1 MSIAKGE
8 ICLVTVTSESFIP
21 GTLVMLHSFLKY
33 NPWFANANHA
43 IVIIHDAVSP
53 QSQQRFNCYK
63 NITWL
68 QVGDALK
75 ERVDSLCKNL
85 PHLKLE
91 HRKKRFYS
99 LELFRLNTHRK
110 VLFCDSDLLFLGS
123 IKELFQQDGQTRD
136 LLCCGDLHYYTRTL
150 LDAHTLMP
158 ADAHTSEIL
167 KNSFNAGFLVVA
179 EHFLTPSHYQGLLD
193 LLSIDRWNKI
203 ESSYTDQVVY
213 NLYFK
218 DSCRILDSRY
228 NFLVLHAKI
237 IVQKENIPPDEIKVV
252 HFNGRAKPWNPM
264 SVLDEVVFR
273 PLMIPWINRWHRE
286 YLDFLP
292 QYHLRSHFLNKATK
306 RN

>member
-8 ICLVTVTSESFIP
+8 ICLATVTSESFIP

-123 IKELFQQDGQTRD
+123 IKELFQQDGQTKD
-136 LLCCGDLHYYTRTL
+136 LLCCGDLHHYTRTL
-150 LDAHTLMP
+150 LDAHTLLP
-158 ADAHTSEIL
+158 AHTQTSEIL

-179 EHFLTPSHYQGLLD
+179 EHFLTMSHYQGLLD
-193 LLSIDRWNKI
+193 LLSPHRWNKI

-218 DSCRILDSRY
+218 DRCRIMDSRY

-237 IVQKENIPPDEIKVV
+237 IVQKENIPPDEIK
-252 HFNGRAKPWNPM
+252 
-264 SVLDEVVFR
+264 E
-273 PLMIPWINRWHRE
+273 E
-286 YLDFLP
+286 
-292 QYHLRSHFLNKATK
+292 
-306 RN
+306 